1 MLCLK
6 YPEPE
11 EVSQGHPAGS
21 VFVLPPQGQPGAS
34 RATRDNLE
42 RLRGHLQKQLGP
54 VTRICCQPQRVG
66 VNSSVAVALEGRS
79 GQQVNLLLTVMPGFF
94 YYGIQ
99 KIRNVFLRGKV
110 SWAGIVLRPHRRH
123 NTGCIIAPSCI
134 C

>member
-42 RLRGHLQKQLGP
+42 RLRGHLQKQLGQA
-54 VTRICCQPQRVG
+54 TRICCQPQRVG

-79 GQQVNLLLTVMPGFF
+79 GQQVHLLLTVSGHEC
-94 YYGIQ
+94 
-99 KIRNVFLRGKV
+99 
-110 SWAGIVLRPHRRH
+110 W
-123 NTGCIIAPSCI
+123 PSEEEYAHPRWYIPVTDAADLCYLLLWLAELK
-134 C
+134 

>member
-11 EVSQGHPAGS
+11 EVSQVHPAGS

-79 GQQVNLLLTVMPGFF
+79 GQQVNLLLTVSGHE
-94 YYGIQ
+94 G
-99 KIRNVFLRGKV
+99 
-110 SWAGIVLRPHRRH
+110 W
-123 NTGCIIAPSCI
+123 PSEEEYAHPRWYIPVTDAADLCYLLLWLAELK
-134 C
+134 